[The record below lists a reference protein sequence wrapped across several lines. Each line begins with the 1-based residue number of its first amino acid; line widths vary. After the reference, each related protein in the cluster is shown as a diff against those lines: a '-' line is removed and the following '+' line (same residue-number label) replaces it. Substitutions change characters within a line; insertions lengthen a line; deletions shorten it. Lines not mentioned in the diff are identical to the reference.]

1 MRDEIRFYRLRQGRD
16 KSVTVALD
24 SLARLAGS
32 QFRPGNPRGVVR
44 AGLLVRIRVAAA
56 FRVVVVTRMPA
67 RRRLALLADVPDG
80 ERRDGP
86 SELVVRREYSW
97 LVAKLRAVPALPRRR
112 HEIREPAQERKR

>member
-80 ERRDGP
+80 ESRDGP

>member
-1 MRDEIRFYRLRQGRD
+1 M
-16 KSVTVALD
+16 
-24 SLARLAGS
+24 
-32 QFRPGNPRGVVR
+32 R